1 MQSPKNF
8 CKAIARTLTINK
20 TPAPSATNNAITNN
34 SNNTAS
40 ANQNEHDSE
49 QHLFETNRIEDIQA
63 TSILRSLMQSYSMQS
78 MSNKTHNN
86 TNNLGDVVMTSEDDN
101 DEHDDEIRSIGAG
114 SCTNYVDFDE
124 HDEYEADHDGVD
136 ENNDTFLVNID
147 DGEYPNQDQQLTFLN
162 LASANRNPS
171 ELQPDLIHNRK
182 RKINE
187 SNSRHQMY

>member
-20 TPAPSATNNAITNN
+20 TPASSATNNAITNN
-34 SNNTAS
+34 NNNTAS

-78 MSNKTHNN
+78 MSNKNH
-86 TNNLGDVVMTSEDDN
+86 TNNLGDVAMTSEDDN
-101 DEHDDEIRSIGAG
+101 EDHDDEDHEIRSIGAG

-147 DGEYPNQDQQLTFLN
+147 DGECPNQDQQLTFLN
-162 LASANRNPS
+162 LAANRNPS

-187 SNSRHQMY
+187 SSHQMY

>member
-8 CKAIARTLTINK
+8 YKAIARTLTINK
-20 TPAPSATNNAITNN
+20 TPASSATNNAITNN
-34 SNNTAS
+34 NNNNTAS

-78 MSNKTHNN
+78 MSNKNH

-101 DEHDDEIRSIGAG
+101 DDHDDEDHEIRSIGAG

-147 DGEYPNQDQQLTFLN
+147 DGECPNQDQQLTFLN
-162 LASANRNPS
+162 LAANRNPS

-187 SNSRHQMY
+187 SSHQMY